1 MVSKG
6 GCDVSR
12 LLEVRELC
20 LNRKRKKPISSSEK
34 RELWSQI
41 PAKLQ
46 EMKHFWELRFVWN
59 RMERRKERR
68 FLKGQWFEET
78 VNLQTNRIFVIRVWM
93 RRQTLFPDLCPLFRL
108 KIFVSESPHSGGTM
122 YRKVILIKKQ

>member
-59 RMERRKERR
+59 QMERRKERR

-93 RRQTLFPDLCPLFRL
+93 RL